1 MRSTGGG
8 AMIGANPAEVMLNSG
23 APAYESSYIDPDP
36 HLRSATDVQDYKL
49 LTQSEEVGK
58 VKDFVINPENW
69 TVTHAVVELG
79 DEHRQVLL
87 PTDQISKIG
96 FPDKVLTT
104 DLMPESLRAA
114 QPFEGF

>member
-23 APAYESSYIDPDP
+23 APAYESPYIDPDP

-49 LTQSEEVGK
+49 FTHSEEVGK
-58 VKDFVINPENW
+58 VTDFVINPENW
-69 TVTHAVVELG
+69 TVTHAVVEL
-79 DEHRQVLL
+79 DDDRRQVLL
-87 PTDQISKIG
+87 PTDQICKIG
-96 FPDKVLTT
+96 FPDMVLTT
-104 DLMPESLRAA
+104 VMMPDSLRMS